1 MIVGNCQELHA
12 ELQTLE
18 KLCHQRIVQ
27 YYGYTL
33 SAEGSLVIFMEY
45 MAGVSEL
52 FTWF

>member
-12 ELQTLE
+12 ELQTLK
-18 KLCHQRIVQ
+18 KLCHPRVVQ
-27 YYGYTL
+27 YYGYKL
-33 SAEGSLVIFMEY
+33 CDDGSLAIFMEY